1 MASWLGGLGS
11 GLGQSLGQVG
21 DSLSS
26 LTGQISSFTK
36 DILLEGAEEVGGKG
50 GSGRAW
56 FREGAFPPLPLLAPA
71 AGPSGGACAPAPAAG
86 ERVAAWCLRQCC
98 WLCCP
103 CFCFYSAPVISGYGE
118 YTDIFPG
125 SNSRCEPVLGF
136 LFRVF

>member
-50 GSGRAW
+50 GSGWAW
-56 FREGAFPPLPLLAPA
+56 FREGDLPPLPLLPPA
-71 AGPSGGACAPAPAAG
+71 AGPLRNDSGGACAACTGREGAGRGLVPLANAAG
-86 ERVAAWCLRQCC
+86 FAA
-98 WLCCP
+98 
-103 CFCFYSAPVISGYGE
+103 F
-118 YTDIFPG
+118 
-125 SNSRCEPVLGF
+125 
-136 LFRVF
+136 VFVFIPLL

>member
-56 FREGAFPPLPLLAPA
+56 FREEALPPA
-71 AGPSGGACAPAPAAG
+71 AGPLRTDSGGACAARTGPEGADPRLMPFANAAG
-86 ERVAAWCLRQCC
+86 FAA
-98 WLCCP
+98 
-103 CFCFYSAPVISGYGE
+103 F
-118 YTDIFPG
+118 
-125 SNSRCEPVLGF
+125 
-136 LFRVF
+136 VFVFIPLL